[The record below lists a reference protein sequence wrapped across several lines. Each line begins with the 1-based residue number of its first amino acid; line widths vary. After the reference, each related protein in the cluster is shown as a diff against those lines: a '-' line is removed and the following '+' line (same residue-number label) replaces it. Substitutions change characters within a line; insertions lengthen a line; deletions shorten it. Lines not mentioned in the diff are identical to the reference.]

1 MVPSRLPFT
10 ERWLHYRGRV
20 DYGSAMVVL
29 FGAREA
35 GWFREVAALHSD
47 HYRQAPLYCSI
58 LNLILPLRN
67 RTIVV

>member
-1 MVPSRLPFT
+1 ML
-10 ERWLHYRGRV
+10 L
-20 DYGSAMVVL
+20 L

-35 GWFREVAALHSD
+35 GCFREVAALHND

-67 RTIVV
+67 WAIVV